1 MLKNYFKIAIAVL
14 QRRKFFTFISLF
26 GISFTLATLLVMTSF
41 LDTVINDEYPDAKR
55 SRSIYIQGIEER
67 GKTSR
72 SSSAL
77 SLGYVNKYV
86 LPMKTP
92 ESIAFHSMQ
101 IGTNAYHNGKKI
113 SVSYKFV
120 NSVFWD
126 IMEFDF
132 LQGKPFS
139 AQQINNLDKV
149 AVISQDLSD
158 AYFGTGEPAVGK
170 YLEVGN
176 DKYRISG
183 VVKNVPATAYMLN
196 GDMYIPYTLS
206 QDEPHGKSY
215 FGTWNAVLLA
225 RSKGD
230 MALIQ
235 KEYKDIVSRLP
246 HSEKRYDRTLSN
258 ADEYLDAFMR
268 TGNQDGRSKTWI
280 YSAIGIFVFLIV
292 LLPVVNLVNINITRI
307 MERSS
312 EIAVRKAFG
321 ATSNTLVYQFIVENI
336 ILTLLGGLFGLL
348 LAQVFLWILN
358 SADLLKNV
366 HLTLNLTVLFTGLL
380 LCLIFG
386 FLSGVYP
393 AWRMSRFPIV
403 KALKA

>member
-14 QRRKFFTFISLF
+14 KRRKFFTFISLF
-26 GISFTLATLLVMTSF
+26 GISFTLATLLVLTSF
-41 LDTVINDEYPDAKR
+41 LDKVINDEYPDAKR
-55 SRSIYIQGIEER
+55 SRSIYVTGIEER
-67 GKTSR
+67 GKGTR

-77 SLGYVNKYV
+77 SLGYVNKYI
-86 LPMKTP
+86 LHMKTP
-92 ESIAFHSMQ
+92 AAIAFHSMQ

-113 SVSYKFV
+113 SVNYKFV

-139 AQQINNLDKV
+139 AQQVNSLDKV

-158 AYFGTGEPAVGK
+158 AYFGIGEPAVGK

-206 QDEPHGKSY
+206 QDNPNEQTY
-215 FGTWNAVLLA
+215 FGSWNAVLLA
-225 RSKGD
+225 RSKSD
-230 MALIQ
+230 MPLIQ
-235 KEYKDIVSRLP
+235 KEYEDIIARLP
-246 HSEKRYDRTLSN
+246 HSDKRFTKTLSN
-258 ADEYLDAFMR
+258 ADEYLDAYMR
-268 TGNQDGRSKTWI
+268 AGNQDGKSKTWI
-280 YSAIGIFVFLIV
+280 YTALGIFVFLIV

-321 ATSNTLVYQFIVENI
+321 ATANTLVYQFIVENI

-348 LAQVFLWILN
+348 LAQFFLWILN
-358 SADLLKNV
+358 GAALLTNV

-380 LCLIFG
+380 ICLIFG

-393 AWRMSRFPIV
+393 AWRMSRFPII